1 MHSKQQGDQPK
12 GRTRRGGGRKRREG
26 RRKRRE
32 GAAVRQE
39 VNKQAMARPKERSWS
54 KGTKMHTQICT
65 GMQCCG

>member
-12 GRTRRGGGRKRREG
+12 GREGGREG